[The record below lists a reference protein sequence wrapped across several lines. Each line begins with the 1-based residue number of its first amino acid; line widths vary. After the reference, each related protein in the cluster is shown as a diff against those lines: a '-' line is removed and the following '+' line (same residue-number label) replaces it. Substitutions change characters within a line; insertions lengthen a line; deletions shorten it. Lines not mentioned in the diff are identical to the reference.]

1 MMSNFSRSSEPD
13 EQAERAH
20 LSEVEDGAGC
30 AEIWARLSER
40 RSAEE

>member
-1 MMSNFSRSSEPD
+1 MMSNRSRLDEPD
-13 EQAERAH
+13 GQAERAH

-40 RSAEE
+40 RNAEE